1 MTILRNGYFD
11 NGATSFPK
19 PPECAEEMA
28 RYMNSVGGPYG
39 RGFYPRALEV
49 SRRIEET
56 RDLVA
61 SILGIKGGER
71 LVFTPN
77 ATTGINTVIQG
88 LDLED
93 KDVFVSPMEHNAVMR
108 PLYMLEQKGKIRIR
122 ILPGGK
128 DGRVQPEAL
137 KGIDASRGGLVVICH
152 QSNVNGVIQPIR
164 EIRSHFEGLP
174 LLLDAAQTA
183 GEEEI
188 KADEWG
194 VDYVAFTGHKG
205 LLGPTGTGGL
215 ALPEGTSLPP
225 FYAGG
230 TGSRSESFETPAFL
244 PDRFEA
250 GTPNIAGIFGLWASL
265 TYPPE
270 KQHNRE
276 DFLNL
281 KETLALLP
289 GCRVLGAEKAENQG
303 GLFSVAVEGK
313 DPSELGMALYE
324 QGGIETRLGL
334 HCAPLAHQSLGTYP
348 EGAVRIAPGP
358 YHKASDFK
366 ALISVMEALIEI

>member
-1 MTILRNGYFD
+1 MTSLNGYFD

-19 PPECAEEMA
+19 PAECAAEMT
-28 RYMNSVGGPYG
+28 RYLNSIGGPYG

-56 RDLVA
+56 RDLMA
-61 SILGIKGGER
+61 GILGIKGGER

-77 ATTGINTVIQG
+77 ATTAINTVIHG
-88 LDLED
+88 LPLKNRE
-93 KDVFVSPMEHNAVMR
+93 VFISPMEHNAVMR
-108 PLYMLEQKGKIRIR
+108 PLYLLEQEGKIKIR

-128 DGRVQPEAL
+128 DGRIQSEAL
-137 KGIDASRGGLVVICH
+137 KNLDISRAGLVVICH
-152 QSNVNGVIQPIR
+152 QSNVNGVIQPVQ
-164 EIRSHFEGLP
+164 EIRRHFRGIP

-215 ALPEGTSLPP
+215 ALPEAYGLRPL
-225 FYAGG
+225 YEGG

-265 TYPPE
+265 THPPE
-270 KQHNRE
+270 RQHSRK

-281 KETLALLP
+281 KRALAALP
-289 GCRVLGAEKAENQG
+289 GCRVWEAENEEHQG
-303 GLFSVAVEGK
+303 PLFSISVEGK

-324 QGGIETRLGL
+324 KQGIETRLGL
-334 HCAPLAHQSLGTYP
+334 HCAPLAHQHLGTYP
-348 EGAVRIAPGP
+348 EGTVRIAPGP
-358 YHKASDFK
+358 YHKPSDFEILVS
-366 ALISVMEALIEI
+366 AVEALIGD